1 MERTDETAIHEKRE
15 NHWINCEYS
24 VRDIANDALHQR
36 TIRHCTHTH
45 TYIYIFIES
54 ELKSTQTTDTDT
66 TTRTESL
73 STERERERERV
84 TYLQSQRR

>member
-45 TYIYIFIES
+45 THTYIYRERES

-73 STERERERERV
+73 STERERERE
-84 TYLQSQRR
+84 